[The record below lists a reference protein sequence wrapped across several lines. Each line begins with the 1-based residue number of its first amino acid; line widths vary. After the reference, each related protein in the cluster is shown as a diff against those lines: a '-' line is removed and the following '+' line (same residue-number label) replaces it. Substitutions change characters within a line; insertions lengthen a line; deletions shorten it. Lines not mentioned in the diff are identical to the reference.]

1 MKPDRADTALLIDI
15 ANHTK
20 RLSEF
25 IAGQT
30 QVTFEANAE
39 KQAAVAHHVMII
51 GEVAR
56 RLSVGFKDTHPS
68 IPWANIA
75 SMRNRLIHDYGDVD
89 LDILWTVATERVPDL
104 ARYLDPLLPVRPP
117 DAV

>member
-15 ANHTK
+15 VNHA
-20 RLSEF
+20 RRIAEF

-30 QVTFEANAE
+30 QAAFSANAE

-56 RLSVGFKDTHPS
+56 RLSPGFKDAHSS
-68 IPWANIA
+68 IPWSNIA
-75 SMRNRLIHDYGDVD
+75 NMRNRLIHDYGDVQ
-89 LDILWTVATERVPDL
+89 LDVLWTVATERVPDL
-104 ARYLDPLLPVRPP
+104 ARYVDPLLPIRPP